1 MNKARLAAQSRSS
14 LDKRLKQL
22 GPSTRYRAP
31 VHGWIKAVRGA
42 LGMTTAQ
49 LAKRLGVKQPSV
61 VAIEQS
67 EAKGT
72 IELAT
77 LRRVAAALD
86 CALVYALIPNQ
97 PLEASVRDRARA
109 FVRRR
114 RAPVE
119 HSMLL
124 EDQKIKGKGS
134 QAQLDSQ
141 ARLAEILRETNPR
154 LFWD

>member
-1 MNKARLAAQSRSS
+1 MDKARLAAQSRAS
-14 LDKRLKQL
+14 LDERFKEF
-22 GPSTRYRAP
+22 GAVSRYTAP
-31 VHGWIKAVRGA
+31 VRGWAKAVREA

-72 IELAT
+72 VELAT
-77 LRRVAAALD
+77 LRRVAEALD
-86 CALVYALIPNQ
+86 CTLVYAFVPNK
-97 PLEASVRDRARA
+97 PLEAMVRDRARL
-109 FVRRR
+109 FSRWRRG
-114 RAPVE
+114 PVE

-124 EDQKIKGKGS
+124 EGQAVKGKDS
-134 QAQLDSQ
+134 DKRLD
-141 ARLAEILRETNPR
+141 EIMRESNPR